1 MEATTSAKTPVYSG
15 CERLIP
21 SAAGVRPDFN
31 HEHVP
36 DIRLLVVRSDPI
48 KRNVKRKVL
57 SIGPMPMFFSRH
69 SLNANEV
76 FSMDRIQIKF
86 NPGVLLRPGF
96 DTLRSDPR
104 FGDLESRIGLPR

>member
-21 SAAGVRPDFN
+21 SAAGVRPDVN

-57 SIGPMPMFFSRH
+57 SIGPMPMFLSRH
-69 SLNANEV
+69 SAQPFERGLREWSPSGPEV
-76 FSMDRIQIKF
+76 VVR
-86 NPGVLLRPGF
+86 LHW
-96 DTLRSDPR
+96 
-104 FGDLESRIGLPR
+104 